1 MVPSIQGLE
10 KVMLSL
16 KAALFFLSIRVK
28 ITMGLLQNLNSKAK
42 YYGRDR
48 LACQVAEGVLIKM
61 RTGKIL
67 NSKQAFPY
75 GLFLKVVT
83 IDHWGNFLDGHDHWA
98 DHWGKFM
105 DGRDHWANHW
115 GENLP

>member
-1 MVPSIQGLE
+1 MAIFAVNDYIW
-10 KVMLSL
+10 
-16 KAALFFLSIRVK
+16 
-28 ITMGLLQNLNSKAK
+28 
-42 YYGRDR
+42 
-48 LACQVAEGVLIKM
+48 LA
-61 RTGKIL
+61 
-67 NSKQAFPY
+67 QAFPY

-98 DHWGKFM
+98 DHWGKFL

>member
-1 MVPSIQGLE
+1 MHRQVVL
-10 KVMLSL
+10 
-16 KAALFFLSIRVK
+16 AALKPRGARVEVHQ
-28 ITMGLLQNLNSKAK
+28 LDSLV
-42 YYGRDR
+42 
-48 LACQVAEGVLIKM
+48 VAPRGDEVTLGAPGQAVDGALVVLD
-61 RTGKIL
+61 
-67 NSKQAFPY
+67 QAFPY

-98 DHWGKFM
+98 DHWGKFL